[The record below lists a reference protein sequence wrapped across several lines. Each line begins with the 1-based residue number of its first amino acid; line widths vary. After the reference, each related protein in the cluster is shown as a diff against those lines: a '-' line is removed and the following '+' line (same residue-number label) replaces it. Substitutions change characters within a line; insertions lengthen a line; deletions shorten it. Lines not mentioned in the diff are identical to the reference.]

1 METTRTQGLDY
12 AAILRGIW
20 RRHKLLVA
28 AVFLGLAIPPLLV
41 VVHYSNKTP
50 LYVSTGT
57 IDIQP
62 PFGQNP
68 FFKDTPSNDNIATTL
83 ALLRSRTLSEGVIE
97 ALPKESFNE
106 LVTNPQY
113 TDYVLVLTNMLKGLL
128 GQPPTVLSPQ
138 QRAVAELLKARMTFA
153 PARSEFRR
161 EAPKIF
167 DIMATASSPRVAMDL
182 VNTYIQL
189 LLNRTRNLNQ
199 DEARRGREFLEQQT
213 QQAKEYLGQAQEM
226 LTKFEQQRGRIKLS
240 AESERDLTR
249 FSQTE
254 NALAET
260 QASREVVAARIAKL
274 RQSLDQSK
282 SKQAKDREDMAA
294 ADSRA
299 ETLGRFSAFKA
310 AQDNLARVEAKL
322 ADMRGRYTEENPILQ
337 ATQDQVTQA
346 RARVAQLARELPTGP
361 SANAAQDP
369 LEMAKQ
375 LAALQTEG
383 ATLQAKEEALKI
395 QLDRARMT
403 LRGFSKEEVE
413 YSNLRRT
420 VDSNRNLL
428 TALQEKVMAARIREQ
443 GEITAVRIIDSAS
456 LPLQP
461 TQARVQKYVLMILAL
476 ATCIALGLAFGIES
490 WHQPIET
497 ETDIEKVTGLPV
509 LGQVGVLGNP
519 NAHLKSR
526 RKAYLVPLPIHLPTS
541 TLPAGIH
548 MDLYRAIRATV
559 EAERLKTRFSTILI
573 TSPGPNEGKSTTIL
587 NLAHVFQEFGRRVLV
602 VEADLRRP
610 LLHRSLSLSDKP
622 GIVDFLNGA
631 ATFDQVCRQTPSG
644 FTVIPGQVAQKD
656 AAGLLACSRFK
667 ELLDLAAARFDLV
680 LADSAPILAVPDNLL
695 LARAFDR
702 VILVVRASKTS
713 KRELR
718 KTERMLEQANANLL
732 GVILNEASP
741 SDVHYYDHRYR
752 KYYKPLDAKTAQD
765 RRRQSKSSS
774 SLVKR

>member
-1 METTRTQGLDY
+1 METARTQGLDY
-12 AAILRGIW
+12 TAILRGIW

-28 AVFLGLAIPPLLV
+28 AVFLGLAIPLLL

-50 LYVSTGT
+50 LYISTGT
-57 IDIQP
+57 IDIEA

-68 FFKDTPSNDNIATTL
+68 FFRETSSYDNIATTL
-83 ALLRSRTLSEGVIE
+83 ALLKSRSLSEGVAE

-106 LVTNPQY
+106 LVNNAQY
-113 TDYVLVLTNMLKGLL
+113 TDYVLILTNMIKRWL

-138 QRAVAELLKARMTFA
+138 QRAVAELLNARMTFA
-153 PARSEFRR
+153 PVRSEFR

-167 DIMATASSPRVAMDL
+167 DIKATASNPRVAMDL

-199 DEARRGREFLEQQT
+199 EDARRAREFLEQQS
-213 QQAKEYLGQAQEM
+213 QQAKGGLAQAEEM
-226 LTKFEQQRGRIKLS
+226 MTKFEQQRGRIKLS

-249 FSQTE
+249 YSQTE
-254 NALAET
+254 NTLAET

-274 RQSLDQSK
+274 RQSLDQARSK
-282 SKQAKDREDMAA
+282 EAKGREDMAA
-294 ADSRA
+294 ADARA
-299 ETLGRFSAFKA
+299 ERLGRFSAFKA
-310 AQDNLARVEAKL
+310 AQDNLARLEAKL
-322 ADMRGRYTEENPILQ
+322 ADMHDRYTEANPILQ

-346 RARVAQLARELPTGP
+346 RARVAQLARELPTAP
-361 SANAAQDP
+361 SNQAQDP
-369 LEMAKQ
+369 LEMAKE
-375 LAALQTEG
+375 LVALQTEG
-383 ATLQAKEEALKI
+383 ATLQAREEALKL
-395 QLDRARMT
+395 QLNRARMN
-403 LRGFSKEEVE
+403 LRSFSKDEVE

-420 VDSNRNLL
+420 VDTNRNLL
-428 TALQEKVMAARIREQ
+428 AALSEKLMGARLREQ
-443 GEITAVRIIDSAS
+443 GEIAAVRIIDSAS

-461 TQARVQKYVLMILAL
+461 TQARTQKYILMVLAL
-476 ATCIALGLAFGIES
+476 ASCLGFGVAFGIEF

-497 ETDIEKVTGLPV
+497 DSDVQKTTGLPV
-509 LGQVGVLGNP
+509 LGQVGVIDSP

-526 RKAYLVPLPIHLPTS
+526 RKAYLVPLPIHLPSS

-559 EAERLKTRFSTILI
+559 EAERLKTRFSSILV

-622 GIVDFLNGA
+622 GLVDFLNGA
-631 ATFDQVCRQTPSG
+631 ATFEQVCRQTPSG
-644 FTVIPGQVAQKD
+644 FTVIPGQVARQD
-656 AAGLLACSRFK
+656 AAGLLASSRFK

-718 KTERMLEQANANLL
+718 KAESMLEQANANLL
-732 GVILNEASP
+732 GVILNDANP

-752 KYYKPLDAKTAQD
+752 KYYKALDAKTPQQSH
-765 RRRQSKSSS
+765 RRPRSNPW
-774 SLVKR
+774 LGKR